1 MYHFKIL
8 RKMKKILNL
17 KRITSI
23 LFILL
28 ITTSCELEEVNRE
41 IQDTDLV
48 YTSVTGYE
56 GVINYAYNSL
66 YYFYGKLDGIGA
78 QEMGTDLW
86 WSESYLSPY
95 TQYGSELTTTQGQNQ
110 VFWQGFYAA
119 INYANLGIYYADK
132 VTDYT
137 DEQRNEKVAEAY
149 FIRGWSYLQI
159 VEQYGG
165 VVLRTLPSSIDSEK
179 ENFPVRSTEL
189 EFYDLIL
196 SDLEFAAKYLPVSQG
211 AEKGR
216 ASKKAALGMLAKA
229 YLQRTRLGD
238 EALYASKALKVAKD
252 LIDNQAAYGCG
263 LWESTDTESGYAQLW
278 DGPNNKNNKEFLFLE
293 SIDPN
298 DETRANPEGNNRGR
312 TRQYYEMDLK
322 NVGAEWGTT
331 EKNCAWYGRANS
343 NGIKPTKYL
352 LTEIFT
358 PEKNPADTRFQN
370 TFFTEYY
377 NSRWSDFKI
386 SSEVLAKY
394 EKDPALAGY
403 VIKNTAGTYYSGEV
417 YYDGR
422 TVYRPTVNASGNVNM
437 VDNDSDGY
445 LDGISVFT
453 PNYPMTAAEKYSL
466 PFLIATPDE
475 MFDSSG
481 RWVTDASS
489 SLGAYYK
496 KCYPSFNK
504 FSSIYWIY
512 NNQRWLG
519 DVPILRLG
527 DVYLIA
533 AEAALRASND
543 QATAAG
549 YVNTLRK
556 RAAITSRQNE
566 MIVPVGQVDLDFILA
581 ERARELTGEQV
592 RWEDLKRFGKLNNT
606 YLNRTN
612 PDITGFVDD
621 KHIVRPVPQSFLDAI
636 GNANEFGT
644 NGY

>member
-1 MYHFKIL
+1 MYHFKKL
-8 RKMKKILNL
+8 RKMKNIFKL
-17 KRITSI
+17 KRVLSV

-28 ITTSCELEEVNRE
+28 LTTSCDLDEVNRE

-48 YTSVTGYE
+48 YTSVVGYE
-56 GVINYAYNSL
+56 GVLNYAYNSL

-86 WSESYLSPY
+86 WSESYLAPY
-95 TQYGSELTTTQGQNQ
+95 TQYGSALTTTQGQNK
-110 VFWQGFYAA
+110 VFWQGFYAS
-119 INYANLGIYYADK
+119 INYANLAIYYADQ
-132 VTDYT
+132 VVDYT
-137 DEQRNEKVAEAY
+137 EEERSAKVAEAH

-159 VEQYGG
+159 VEQFGG

-196 SDLEFAAKYLPVSQG
+196 SDLEFAAEHLPVSQG
-211 AEKGR
+211 DEKGR

-238 EALYASKALKVAKD
+238 EAVYAVKALAVAKD
-252 LIDNQAAYGCG
+252 LIDNQTAYGCG
-263 LWESTDTESGYAQLW
+263 LWESNATKSGYAQLW
-278 DGPNNKNNKEFLFLE
+278 DGPNNKDNKEFLFLE
-293 SIDPN
+293 SIDAN
-298 DETRANPEGNNRGR
+298 EETRANPEGNNRGR

-322 NVGAEWGTT
+322 NVGKEWGTS
-331 EKNCAWYGRANS
+331 EKYCAWYGRANS
-343 NGIKPTKYL
+343 RGLKPTKYL

-358 PEKNPADTRFQN
+358 PEKDPADTRFDN

-377 NSRWSDFKI
+377 NSSWQDIKV
-386 SSEVLAKY
+386 SSEVLSRY
-394 EKDPALAGY
+394 GKDPALSTNP
-403 VIKNTAGTYYSGEV
+403 IKNTVFTYKVGQV

-422 TVYRPTVNASGNVNM
+422 TVHKDVNASGNVNM
-437 VDNDSDGY
+437 VDDNSDGY

-466 PFLIATPDE
+466 PFLLVTPDE
-475 MFDSSG
+475 MYDDSG
-481 RWVTDASS
+481 KWVTDASS

-496 KCYPSFNK
+496 NCYPSYNK
-504 FSSIYWIY
+504 LSSIHWIY

-519 DVPILRLG
+519 DVCILRLG
-527 DVYLIA
+527 DVYLLA
-533 AEAALRASND
+533 AEAALRANND

-556 RAAITSRQNE
+556 RAAITSRENE
-566 MIVPVGQVDLDFILA
+566 MVVPDSEVTLDFILA
-581 ERARELTGEQV
+581 ERARELAGEQV
-592 RWEDLKRFGKLNNT
+592 RWEDLKRFGKLNNA
-606 YLNRTN
+606 YLNTTN
-612 PDITGFVDD
+612 PDITGFVDG
-621 KHIVRPVPQSFLDAI
+621 KHTIRPIPQAFLDAI
-636 GNANEFGT
+636 GNAAEFGT